1 MKKKISK
8 KFGGKFVVI
17 LGVLLVILAVVLT
30 VRIISAKRQ
39 PPSLEE
45 VLSQQHSPEKGK
57 PFDFSILITSLVG
70 FSLAAMSLAKGYEII
85 SRRKS
90 SDDICLP
97 KEDFSQL
104 DRKLGE
110 KTQEVEKLSHA
121 NEELLAQTGELDTR
135 LKIAACE
142 VEELKRIEQMLRKS
156 NISLGKDCERL
167 KAENEE
173 LMLQAN
179 AVKIKATAPRRVA
192 KTKVKILK
200 KKAARPK
207 ASRKRRGRK

>member
-1 MKKKISK
+1 MSKKISTNLK
-8 KFGGKFVVI
+8 IKFAVVWLSLLLI
-17 LGVLLVILAVVLT
+17 LVIATAVRV
-30 VRIISAKRQ
+30 ISTSQ
-39 PPSLEE
+39 SPPSLGE
-45 VLSQQHSPEKGK
+45 VLSQEHAQNEKR
-57 PFDFSILITSLVG
+57 PFDFSMIIASVVG
-70 FSLAAMSLAKGYEII
+70 FSLAAMSLAKGYEIV

-90 SDDICLP
+90 ADDICLP

-110 KTQEVEKLSHA
+110 KSQEVEKLSHA
-121 NEELLAQTGELDTR
+121 NEDLLAQNGELDTR
-135 LKIAACE
+135 SKIATCE
-142 VEELKRIEQMLRKS
+142 IEELKRIELMLRKS

-179 AVKIKATAPRRVA
+179 SIKIKATAPKRVA

-200 KKAARPK
+200 KKATRPK